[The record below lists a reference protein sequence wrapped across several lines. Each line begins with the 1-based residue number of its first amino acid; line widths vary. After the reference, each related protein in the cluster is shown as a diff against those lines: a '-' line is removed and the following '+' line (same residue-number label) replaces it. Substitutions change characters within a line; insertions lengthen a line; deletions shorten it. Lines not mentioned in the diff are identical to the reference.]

1 MPGIDATLWSKG
13 TVHISLLGTVHVEN
27 GLANVSALKA
37 ILHHLRPEVIYA
49 EISTGMLTDYLDGSH
64 GNLESVAVTQYRA
77 SHSVAVVPVDLD
89 KPGEDFF
96 QKSMEMFNKVERT
109 SSIYRRLLD
118 QHHLDTKNHGF
129 AYLNSERCDQMWTE
143 IYKETF
149 EALKWIGDA
158 RLREIYA
165 HWKKVNDDRETAMLE
180 KIISHSIENTPIRSV
195 LLVGAAH
202 KKELA
207 DKIKKSQKS
216 EASAIHWNF
225 QYKKKDAC

>member
-1 MPGIDATLWSKG
+1 M
-13 TVHISLLGTVHVEN
+13 HISLIGTVHVEN
-27 GLANVSALKA
+27 GLANISALKA
-37 ILHHLRPEVIYA
+37 ILERLRPDVIYA
-49 EISTGMLTDYLDGSH
+49 EISTAMLTDYLDGSH
-64 GNLESVAVTQYRA
+64 GNLESAAVAQYRV

-89 KPGEDFF
+89 KPDENFF
-96 QKSMEMFNKVERT
+96 QESMEMFNKVERT

-129 AYLNSERCDQMWTE
+129 TYLNSERCGQVWAK

-149 EALKWIGDA
+149 ETLEWIGDA

-180 KIISHSIENTPIRSV
+180 KIIRHSIENAPNRSV

-207 DKIKKSQKS
+207 SKIKGFQES
-216 EASAIHWNF
+216 ETPTIHWDF
-225 QYKKKDAC
+225 

>member
-1 MPGIDATLWSKG
+1 ML
-13 TVHISLLGTVHVEN
+13 ISLIGTVHVEN
-27 GLANVSALKA
+27 GLANVSALRA
-37 ILHHLRPEVIYA
+37 ILDRLRPEVIYA
-49 EISTGMLTDYLDGSH
+49 EISTAMLSNYFDGSH
-64 GNLESVAVTQYRA
+64 GNLESAAVAQYRV

-96 QKSMEMFNKVERT
+96 QESMETFNKVERT

-129 AYLNSERCDQMWTE
+129 TYLNSDRCGQVWAE

-149 EALKWIGDA
+149 ETLEWIGDA
-158 RLREIYA
+158 RLLKIYA
-165 HWKKVNDDRETAMLE
+165 QWKKVNDVREARMLE
-180 KIISHSIENTPIRSV
+180 KIIKHSIENTPNRSV

-207 DKIKKSQKS
+207 DKIKRCQES
-216 EASAIHWNF
+216 EASAIHWDF
-225 QYKKKDAC
+225 PYEKSDAC

>member
-1 MPGIDATLWSKG
+1 ML
-13 TVHISLLGTVHVEN
+13 ISLIGTVHVEN

-37 ILHHLRPEVIYA
+37 ILDRLQPEVIYA
-49 EISTGMLTDYLDGSH
+49 EISTAMLSDYLDGSH
-64 GNLESVAVTQYRA
+64 GNLESAAVAQYRV
-77 SHSVAVVPVDLD
+77 SHSVTVVPVDLD

-96 QKSMEMFNKVERT
+96 QESMEMFNKVERT
-109 SSIYRRLLD
+109 SSIYRSLLD
-118 QHHLDTKNHGF
+118 QHHLDTRNHGF
-129 AYLNSERCDQMWTE
+129 AYLNSERCDQLWTE

-149 EALKWIGDA
+149 ETLEWISDA

-165 HWKKVNDDRETAMLE
+165 HWKTVNDDRETAMLE
-180 KIISHSIENTPIRSV
+180 KIIRHSIENKPIRSV

-225 QYKKKDAC
+225 QYEKSDAC